1 MITEDVIKDI
11 YRNYSKPVKNRDDL
25 RLDYFLDLLKP
36 IHKLHQENDEIIV
49 GNLEEFSPFRRFLI
63 RSLHAILESAI
74 TFCFSVKRTSNSPS
88 ISNRRRKN
96 HSSEGYSHTTIDF
109 ATTNVIPTHQAA
121 PVLRQEPPDASERN
135 K

>member
-11 YRNYSKPVKNRDDL
+11 YRNYSKPIKNRDDL

-63 RSLHAILESAI
+63 RSLHAILEFDRNVAVVFRNHILFFGKEDEQLSVN
-74 TFCFSVKRTSNSPS
+74 FKPEEKKSFFGRLFSHN
-88 ISNRRRKN
+88 
-96 HSSEGYSHTTIDF
+96 D
-109 ATTNVIPTHQAA
+109 
-121 PVLRQEPPDASERN
+121 
-135 K
+135 